1 MFDFNNLDIV
11 CNTDNIY
18 NSFVGIR
25 RNAANNRMTFFLPKG
40 FDSFEVEYN
49 NVKNLFFAMYK
60 TFKRFEADN
69 LSKFNN
75 MLDKVGMDRDNTY
88 SRNSKGYSFIDDD
101 DNEVL
106 FYSKIDIIDNFFK
119 IYKDLEIDSIVEKM
133 GITEKVDYAN
143 IDRLL
148 AEGVFLKNNAIFID
162 DSLGSKYVIEAGIS
176 ELVELYSYIYK
187 ELIIELEGEPN
198 SLIWEAADSFSYRYL
213 TKTQSLFDEDSY
225 ESTILIL
232 KDCLDSINRSIP
244 YKDYLYYEIY
254 DVIEQFLYGKLNTDD
269 SSGDFWGIN
278 NFSFIWE
285 DICNNFV
292 LSDSTRKVLYCDTII
307 EHKDFLYN
315 NPDIV
320 KSKSGRH
327 TIYKDNNFDDNFYIE
342 MNDHKRWLRPDI
354 AFSNKYKLEELIAK
368 KLISFEIKSMGK
380 SLSLFGS
387 KVNISLNLNKDIL
400 FGLPELWAA
409 RNIFK
414 FFKSEFRDLQN
425 KSHPLYLKNKGHRF
439 KEISDN
445 SIQLNSVTE
454 DFFDYI
460 CKKLEKDTKEEDIY
474 IVDWKYVP
482 LDFFNK
488 ASEKLEIDIIKQLT
502 YEFCITNS
510 KNKTAGI
517 FSQFCIPKY
526 SNNEDLVLD
535 SNNKILSVYEIEVV
549 SLNFNVLQRSYINK
563 SIVLS

>member
-1 MFDFNNLDIV
+1 MFDFNNLDIE

-25 RNAANNRMTFFLPKG
+25 RNIANNRMTFFLPKG
-40 FDSFEVEYN
+40 FDGFEIEYN

-75 MLDKVGMDRDNTY
+75 MLDKEGMDRDNTY

-119 IYKDLEIDSIVEKM
+119 IYKSLDIDSIVEKM

-162 DSLGSKYVIEAGIS
+162 DNLGSKYVIESGIS

-187 ELIIELEGEPN
+187 ELIIELDGEPN
-198 SLIWEAADSFSYRYL
+198 YLIWEAADSFSYRYL
-213 TKTQSLFDEDSY
+213 TKIQSLFDEDSY

-232 KDCLDSINRSIP
+232 KDCLDSINKHTP

-269 SSGDFWGIN
+269 SRGEFWGIN

-285 DICNNFV
+285 DMCNNFV

-320 KSKSGRH
+320 RSKSGRH

-342 MNDHKRWLRPDI
+342 MDNHKRWLRPDI
-354 AFSNKYKLEELIAK
+354 VFCNKYNLKELIAK

-380 SLSLFGS
+380 SLSLFGN
-387 KVNISLNLNKDIL
+387 KVDISLRLNKEIL
-400 FGLPELWAA
+400 FGLPELESVK
-409 RNIFK
+409 NIFK
-414 FFKSEFRDLQN
+414 FFKSEFLDLQ
-425 KSHPLYLKNKGHRF
+425 KKGHPLYLKNKGHRF
-439 KEISDN
+439 KEISGN
-445 SIQLNSVTE
+445 YIQLNGVTE

-460 CKKLEKDTKEEDIY
+460 CKRLEKDVNDKNVY

-488 ASEKLEIDIIKQLT
+488 SSEKLEVDIIKQLT
-502 YEFCITNS
+502 YEFCVTNS
-510 KNKTAGI
+510 KNNTASVL
-517 FSQFCIPKY
+517 SQFCIPKY
-526 SNNEDLVLD
+526 SNTEDFVLD

-549 SLNFNVLQRSYINK
+549 TLNFNVLQRSYINK
-563 SIVLS
+563 SIDLS